1 MVIVPVLYVIIG
13 VVFTLGCIALI
24 TSILLQ
30 KKRTSGL
37 GSVAGMGSST
47 GGTYWEKN
55 KSRSREGQLE
65 KWTKI
70 GGAAFMVLAVILC
83 LI

>member
-1 MVIVPVLYVIIG
+1 MSALYVIIG
-13 VVFTLGCIALI
+13 VIYMLGCIAI
-24 TSILLQ
+24 VVSILLQ
-30 KKRTSGL
+30 KKRTAGL
-37 GSVAGMGSST
+37 GSVAGMGNAA

-70 GGAAFMVLAVILC
+70 GGAGFMILATILC
-83 LI
+83 MV